1 MFQYFAVERMV
12 LEKVVKNWKIRFL
25 DLLST
30 IKELNESGCTSGIQ
44 DLF

>member
-1 MFQYFAVERMV
+1 MFQYFTVERMV

-30 IKELNESGCTSGIQ
+30 IKELSGCASGIQ

>member
-1 MFQYFAVERMV
+1 MV
-12 LEKVVKNWKIRFL
+12 LEKMVKNWKIRFL

-30 IKELNESGCTSGIQ
+30 KKELKESTSGIQ